1 MVIPNTAIFITASI
15 HNFVHLLKSDDFKEI
30 IMSSLSNLYARKL
43 LSVYGFVI
51 MPNHIHIIW
60 REHFEY
66 NTSKETVRGAFFK
79 FTAHQFLKHLQE
91 NNKRKLVDF
100 WVDKSDRKYQ
110 FWNRN
115 PYGIEIYTDKVFEQK
130 LNYIHN
136 NPIQQK
142 WKLVESSMEYKYSSI
157 RFYEDGVDEFGFLTN
172 YFLER

>member
-1 MVIPNTAIFITASI
+1 MAIPNTAIFITASI

-30 IMSSLSNLYARKL
+30 IISSLKNLCNRKL

-60 REHFEY
+60 REHFDQ
-66 NTSKETVRGAFFK
+66 NISKESVKASFFK
-79 FTAHQFLKHLQE
+79 FTAHQFLKNLQQ
-91 NNKRKLVDF
+91 NNKRRLLDF
-100 WVDKSDRKYQ
+100 RVDKSDRIHQ
-110 FWNRN
+110 FWNRS
-115 PYGIEIYTDKVFEQK
+115 PFKIEVYTDKVFEQK

-142 WKLVESSMEYKYSSI
+142 WQLVESSMEYIYSSI

>member
-15 HNFVHLLKSDDFKEI
+15 HKFVHLLKSDDFKEI
-30 IMSSLSNLYARKL
+30 IISSLSNLCERKL

-60 REHFEY
+60 REHFEQ
-66 NTSKETVRGAFFK
+66 NNSKETVRAAFFK
-79 FTAHQFLKHLQE
+79 FTAHQFLKNIQQ
-91 NNKRKLVDF
+91 NYKWRLVDF
-100 WVDKSDRKYQ
+100 KVDKSDRKHQ
-110 FWNRN
+110 FWSRN
-115 PYGIEIYTDKVFEQK
+115 PYEIEIYTDKVFEQK
-130 LNYIHN
+130 LNYIHH

-142 WKLVESSMEYKYSSI
+142 WQLVNSSMEYKYSSI